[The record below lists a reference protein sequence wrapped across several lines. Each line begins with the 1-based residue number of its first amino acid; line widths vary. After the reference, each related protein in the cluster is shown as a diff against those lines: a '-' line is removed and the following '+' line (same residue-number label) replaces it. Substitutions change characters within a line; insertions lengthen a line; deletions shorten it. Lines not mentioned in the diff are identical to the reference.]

1 MRGGGGPHT
10 RGKSTAPSRVEMVAK
25 DPMPGA
31 KKPVDLAHPRC
42 RWKSPSSICARGS
55 VRARD
60 GFGEL
65 RVPNAHAMSCI
76 VTEGLR
82 ALCCTPP
89 VQFYPPCAHECS
101 RMPPRVRAW
110 PRDSAPGRVHASGFQ
125 GRALAKHAGQVWA
138 RAAGSAHLQALP
150 G

>member
-1 MRGGGGPHT
+1 MTCAHGGSPAHLAGS
-10 RGKSTAPSRVEMVAK
+10 KWSRKIRCPEPKNQSILLILVVAEK
-25 DPMPGA
+25 Q
-31 KKPVDLAHPRC
+31 HPR
-42 RWKSPSSICARGS
+42 SAP
-55 VRARD
+55 
-60 GFGEL
+60 GFSQSEGWVW
-65 RVPNAHAMSCI
+65 RVAHCKNAHAMSCI

>member
-10 RGKSTAPSRVEMVAK
+10 RGKSTAPSRVERVAK
-25 DPMPGA
+25 YPIPGA
-31 KKPVDLAHPRC
+31 EKPADLAHPPLSLKVVIVNLR
-42 RWKSPSSICARGS
+42 RGS
-55 VRARD
+55 VKTRD
-60 GFGEL
+60 EFGEL
-65 RVPNAHAMSCI
+65 VIATTHAMSCI
-76 VTEGLR
+76 VAEGLR